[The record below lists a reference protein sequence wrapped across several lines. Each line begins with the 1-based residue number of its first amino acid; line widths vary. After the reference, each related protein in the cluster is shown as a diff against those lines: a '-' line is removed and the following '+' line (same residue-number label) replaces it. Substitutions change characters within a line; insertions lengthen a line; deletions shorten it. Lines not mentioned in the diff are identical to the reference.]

1 MNRFGNLTV
10 ILAASIGLSACAG
23 DPAAD
28 SEDVVLR
35 MIGAVNSRDFEAL
48 DEVVAADVRRYSG
61 ATPDLEVRSLADF
74 KAFLHQDLAS
84 VPDALQEVQLIF
96 SNGPFVAVHATYKG
110 TQSGPMGPFPASNRR
125 LELPFIAI
133 LRVENGKIAEIWVE
147 WDNLNALSQLGHFP
161 PPASDPVVDGRG
173 D

>member
-1 MNRFGNLTV
+1 MNRFGSLAV
-10 ILAASIGLSACAG
+10 ILTASIGLSACAG
-23 DPAAD
+23 DAPAD

-35 MIGAVNSRDFEAL
+35 MIGAVNARDFEAL
-48 DEVVAADVRRYSG
+48 DEVVAAGVRRYSG
-61 ATPDLEVRSLADF
+61 ATPDLQVRSLADF

-84 VPDALQEVQLIF
+84 VPDAMQDVQLIF
-96 SNGPFVAVHATYKG
+96 SNGPFVAVRATYKG

-125 LELPFIAI
+125 LELPFLAI

-161 PPASDPVVDGRG
+161 PAAADPVDDGRG